1 MPKPT
6 KEEVIDFIKKNESF
20 FKKPLPDFVPLRDN
34 SSLFI
39 PVESKSQEEFSNF
52 FERNNKIEYIKDY
65 SSKLERLLYSER
77 EKTSE
82 NTQKPLTNY
91 WNRGDFETVLKNEK
105 IRNFIMENKDH
116 PAILLWKN
124 SKKFEQFDIC
134 LQRIKEKGEE
144 LSRRGYPRT
153 AKIID
158 DLYTNLI
165 AQKENLIEEKSSTQ
179 DFHKNCNQLIEE
191 AQDSELKNHR
201 GFLGTIWHSIKIA
214 LNAITFGVV
223 SAPTTK
229 SIQKTTELKDS
240 LKKIIDSNAI
250 KVEDESQQK
259 ENNDFMLK

>member
-20 FKKPLPDFVPLRDN
+20 FKKPLPDFVPSSYN

-39 PVESKSQEEFSNF
+39 PVASKSQEEFSNF
-52 FERNNKIEYIKDY
+52 FERKNKIEYIKDY
-65 SSKLERLLYSER
+65 SSKLERLVYLER
-77 EKTSE
+77 EQASE
-82 NTQKPLTNY
+82 NTQKPLINY

-116 PAILLWKN
+116 PAILCWET
-124 SKKFEQFDIC
+124 KKFEQFDIC
-134 LQRIKEKGEE
+134 LQRIKENGEE
-144 LSRRGYPRT
+144 LSRRGYSRP

-179 DFHKNCNQLIEE
+179 DFHINCNQLIEE
-191 AQDSELKNHR
+191 AQNSELKNHR
-201 GFLGTIWHSIKIA
+201 GFFGTIWRSIKTA
-214 LNAITFGVV
+214 LNAVTFGAV

-259 ENNDFMLK
+259 ENTDFLFK